1 MKLQKKKSGITQSL
15 SFTEFDFLQVYRWS
29 FEKSELVR
37 IHAQLPIK
45 KLAQE
50 IVVTV
55 IDYVPLAIIFLYT
68 PVIVCCSTHR
78 PILSGLIMCRNRSV
92 EHTSGV

>member
-1 MKLQKKKSGITQSL
+1 MKLQKKSGITQSL

-55 IDYVPLAIIFLYT
+55 ID
-68 PVIVCCSTHR
+68 
-78 PILSGLIMCRNRSV
+78 
-92 EHTSGV
+92 